1 MNYEQALQASKCNP
15 AEVMKVLERL
25 EWECNRCNGKGI
37 LKIPEITL
45 GTRLKKTVNCSHCV
59 KGKVSYTWTPQ
70 VGEWFIRMEKL
81 ILITEPFQW
90 RLNSDFA
97 EKKGKVS
104 GVYTRQNCIPIL
116 EWEVI
121 EEVLHKA
128 GYNLIGL
135 DRGDSRQFHCDI
147 MQDDKLIVATIGES
161 RLIAVYDAV
170 NKLGKEIKK

>member
-59 KGKVSYTWTPQ
+59 KGKLSYSWTPQ
-70 VGEWFIRMEKL
+70 VGEFSLLE
-81 ILITEPFQW
+81 
-90 RLNSDFA
+90 
-97 EKKGKVS
+97 GKVFLVKEKPYECGKS
-104 GVYTRQNCIPIL
+104 FYKLHEDAIPIL

-121 EEVLHKA
+121 EEILEKA
-128 GYNLIGL
+128 GYELEIIRGKTSKEFFIGIHSL
-135 DRGDSRQFHCDI
+135 DYHRVSRAMGCAKSRQ
-147 MQDDKLIVATIGES
+147 Q
-161 RLIAVYDAV
+161 AVMKAV
-170 NKLGKEIKK
+170 IELGKEQK